1 MRERERER
9 VHKRVCAV
17 YTKRESPF
25 LSPFKKNKKK
35 RYKPYVEILFRVLF
49 LSFLSL
55 RLVSRVCVV
64 VVQKLS
70 LSPERKEEEEDK
82 DKDKERRRLF
92 FLFVV
97 VAAALFVLC
106 VFALLSSRVSSQS
119 SLSLS
124 LSESRLV
131 LSERR
136 RGEIERQDTHAYRRR
151 PERERELLPER
162 EREREMMRAKL
173 VLDVRG
179 CSSSFSSSSRCGD
192 DDDDDNKRKK
202 KKTMRYA
209 RVTKRTP
216 PKRDLGLV
224 RVDDEQLTCGAKL
237 DLDDDT
243 FVISRVTKT
252 YTLVRGK
259 YVEDEKRRVEV
270 ESLERSLLNR
280 QLSDVFKRS

>member
-1 MRERERER
+1 
-9 VHKRVCAV
+9 
-17 YTKRESPF
+17 
-25 LSPFKKNKKK
+25 
-35 RYKPYVEILFRVLF
+35 
-49 LSFLSL
+49 
-55 RLVSRVCVV
+55 
-64 VVQKLS
+64 
-70 LSPERKEEEEDK
+70 
-82 DKDKERRRLF
+82 
-92 FLFVV
+92 
-97 VAAALFVLC
+97 
-106 VFALLSSRVSSQS
+106 
-119 SLSLS
+119 
-124 LSESRLV
+124 
-131 LSERR
+131 
-136 RGEIERQDTHAYRRR
+136 
-151 PERERELLPER
+151 
-162 EREREMMRAKL
+162 MMRAKL

>member
-1 MRERERER
+1 MSRFK
-9 VHKRVCAV
+9 VSVV
-17 YTKRESPF
+17 L
-25 LSPFKKNKKK
+25 LSSSK
-35 RYKPYVEILFRVLF
+35 
-49 LSFLSL
+49 SS
-55 RLVSRVCVV
+55 
-64 VVQKLS
+64 LS
-70 LSPERKEEEEDK
+70 LSRERKEEEDK
-82 DKDKERRRLF
+82 EDKDKERRRRLF
-92 FLFVV
+92 FVV

-106 VFALLSSRVSSQS
+106 VVALLSCVSSSQS
-119 SLSLS
+119 SHLSLCRS
-124 LSESRLV
+124 LV
-131 LSERR
+131 
-136 RGEIERQDTHAYRRR
+136 EIERKDTHITRIKTHADDQ
-151 PERERELLPER
+151 R
-162 EREREMMRAKL
+162 ERERTAPRERETMMRAKL

-192 DDDDDNKRKK
+192 DDDDKRKK
-202 KKTMRYA
+202 KMMRYA

>member
-1 MRERERER
+1 MSRLGLCCCR
-9 VHKRVCAV
+9 
-17 YTKRESPF
+17 TKA
-25 LSPFKKNKKK
+25 
-35 RYKPYVEILFRVLF
+35 
-49 LSFLSL
+49 
-55 RLVSRVCVV
+55 
-64 VVQKLS
+64 
-70 LSPERKEEEEDK
+70 LSPERKEEK
-82 DKDKERRRLF
+82 RERDAKNCCARFAKRTPLF
-92 FLFVV
+92 FV
-97 VAAALFVLC
+97 AALFLLC
-106 VFALLSSRVSSQS
+106 VFALLSLCRRKA
-119 SLSLS
+119 LSLCVVGVVSFS
-124 LSESRLV
+124 LEEEERLR
-131 LSERR
+131 EKIRTR
-136 RGEIERQDTHAYRRR
+136 IKTRRR
-151 PERERELLPER
+151 PERENCSQ
-162 EREREMMRAKL
+162 REMMRAKL

-179 CSSSFSSSSRCGD
+179 CSSSFSSSSRCGGD
-192 DDDDDNKRKK
+192 DDDGDKENKRKK
-202 KKTMRYA
+202 KMMRYA

>member
-1 MRERERER
+1 
-9 VHKRVCAV
+9 
-17 YTKRESPF
+17 
-25 LSPFKKNKKK
+25 
-35 RYKPYVEILFRVLF
+35 
-49 LSFLSL
+49 
-55 RLVSRVCVV
+55 
-64 VVQKLS
+64 
-70 LSPERKEEEEDK
+70 
-82 DKDKERRRLF
+82 
-92 FLFVV
+92 
-97 VAAALFVLC
+97 
-106 VFALLSSRVSSQS
+106 
-119 SLSLS
+119 
-124 LSESRLV
+124 
-131 LSERR
+131 
-136 RGEIERQDTHAYRRR
+136 
-151 PERERELLPER
+151 
-162 EREREMMRAKL
+162 MMRAKL

-192 DDDDDNKRKK
+192 DDDDGDKENKRK

>member
-1 MRERERER
+1 
-9 VHKRVCAV
+9 
-17 YTKRESPF
+17 
-25 LSPFKKNKKK
+25 
-35 RYKPYVEILFRVLF
+35 
-49 LSFLSL
+49 
-55 RLVSRVCVV
+55 
-64 VVQKLS
+64 
-70 LSPERKEEEEDK
+70 
-82 DKDKERRRLF
+82 
-92 FLFVV
+92 
-97 VAAALFVLC
+97 
-106 VFALLSSRVSSQS
+106 
-119 SLSLS
+119 
-124 LSESRLV
+124 
-131 LSERR
+131 
-136 RGEIERQDTHAYRRR
+136 
-151 PERERELLPER
+151 
-162 EREREMMRAKL
+162 MMRAKL

-192 DDDDDNKRKK
+192 DDDDKRKK
-202 KKTMRYA
+202 KMMRYA

>member
-1 MRERERER
+1 M
-9 VHKRVCAV
+9 HKRVCAV

-35 RYKPYVEILFRVLF
+35 GINPTWKYCLGFCFCLFSLCV
-49 LSFLSL
+49 SSPVSVSSSSKSALSL
-55 RLVSRVCVV
+55 SREKRRRRQRQRQRAPPPLFFVCRRRCCSLCVV
-64 VVQKLS
+64 RFCSFVFSCVVAKLS
-70 LSPERKEEEEDK
+70 LSLCRSLVSFSQKEEEERLRDK
-82 DKDKERRRLF
+82 IRTRTDAD
-92 FLFVV
+92 
-97 VAAALFVLC
+97 
-106 VFALLSSRVSSQS
+106 Q
-119 SLSLS
+119 
-124 LSESRLV
+124 
-131 LSERR
+131 
-136 RGEIERQDTHAYRRR
+136 
-151 PERERELLPER
+151 RERENCSQR

>member
-1 MRERERER
+1 MSSSKALSREKRREERETRKTVVLALRKER
-9 VHKRVCAV
+9 
-17 YTKRESPF
+17 
-25 LSPFKKNKKK
+25 
-35 RYKPYVEILFRVLF
+35 LF
-49 LSFLSL
+49 FLSL
-55 RLVSRVCVV
+55 LSFCCVFLLFCLCVV
-64 VVQKLS
+64 AKLS
-70 LSPERKEEEEDK
+70 LSALWESSRSLEEEE
-82 DKDKERRRLF
+82 RL
-92 FLFVV
+92 
-97 VAAALFVLC
+97 
-106 VFALLSSRVSSQS
+106 R
-119 SLSLS
+119 
-124 LSESRLV
+124 EKIRT
-131 LSERR
+131 R
-136 RGEIERQDTHAYRRR
+136 IKTRRR
-151 PERERELLPER
+151 PERENCSQ
-162 EREREMMRAKL
+162 REMMRAKL

-179 CSSSFSSSSRCGD
+179 CSSSFSSSSRCGGD
-192 DDDDDNKRKK
+192 DDDGDNNKENKRKK
-202 KKTMRYA
+202 KMMRYA

>member
-1 MRERERER
+1 MNQFSHTGTHAQLAPATTHMHNRRQPHKPKARYRPGPPGEIQPKREDMGTWLPTAPRERE
-9 VHKRVCAV
+9 
-17 YTKRESPF
+17 T
-25 LSPFKKNKKK
+25 
-35 RYKPYVEILFRVLF
+35 
-49 LSFLSL
+49 
-55 RLVSRVCVV
+55 
-64 VVQKLS
+64 
-70 LSPERKEEEEDK
+70 
-82 DKDKERRRLF
+82 
-92 FLFVV
+92 
-97 VAAALFVLC
+97 
-106 VFALLSSRVSSQS
+106 
-119 SLSLS
+119 
-124 LSESRLV
+124 
-131 LSERR
+131 
-136 RGEIERQDTHAYRRR
+136 
-151 PERERELLPER
+151 
-162 EREREMMRAKL
+162 MMRAKL

-192 DDDDDNKRKK
+192 DDDDKRKK
-202 KKTMRYA
+202 KMMRYA

>member
-1 MRERERER
+1 
-9 VHKRVCAV
+9 
-17 YTKRESPF
+17 
-25 LSPFKKNKKK
+25 
-35 RYKPYVEILFRVLF
+35 
-49 LSFLSL
+49 
-55 RLVSRVCVV
+55 
-64 VVQKLS
+64 
-70 LSPERKEEEEDK
+70 
-82 DKDKERRRLF
+82 
-92 FLFVV
+92 
-97 VAAALFVLC
+97 
-106 VFALLSSRVSSQS
+106 
-119 SLSLS
+119 
-124 LSESRLV
+124 
-131 LSERR
+131 
-136 RGEIERQDTHAYRRR
+136 
-151 PERERELLPER
+151 
-162 EREREMMRAKL
+162 MRAKL

-192 DDDDDNKRKK
+192 DDDDGDKENKRK

>member
-1 MRERERER
+1 M
-9 VHKRVCAV
+9 HKRVCAV

-25 LSPFKKNKKK
+25 LSPFSKKTKKK
-35 RYKPYVEILFRVLF
+35 RYKPYVDILFRVLF

-119 SLSLS
+119 SLSLCRS
-124 LSESRLV
+124 LVSFSQKEEEERL
-131 LSERR
+131 RDKIR
-136 RGEIERQDTHAYRRR
+136 TRTDADQ
-151 PERERELLPER
+151 RERENCSQR